1 MKHSCCYHCYQIIM
15 NALHCMHASHAE
27 WIRLSHALLA
37 ALLYCSQMEK
47 ANQRIKIL
55 QHDLAKIA
63 ATKAK
68 AAADDDDSDD
78 DDDLDDTEG
87 IRAEI
92 AEREKTLATHQ
103 AKLDE
108 YAKHKKWNVD
118 NLCQVKEERTY
129 INPGAANVSYTPTG
143 FANPSDTYEPPVK
156 SAGSAATAAPPKAA
170 AAADKEPTASAPAK
184 TTTTT
189 TAAPAPA
196 KPAAASTAVSTTK
209 SSTAVGPFKEPAEVG
224 AFETYPEFTDK
235 YAETIEY
242 FMRIP
247 DFEGSK
253 DYLLKYGDILLQEN
267 AANYLLLA
275 TLEDEMNGHRE
286 KMKQTA
292 RQSQFISNIA
302 ELAKTL
308 HTHPGN
314 CIQPFFS
321 RLQQR
326 EHVADFLTGL
336 KTFQDKII
344 ERAVVKKAEID
355 AERGAEDEQ
364 GHNLTDIPR
373 EERLGPGGLDP
384 LEVIETLPPEMV
396 AAFESRDVDQL
407 KQVLMT
413 LDPEDAERHMK
424 RCVDSGLWTANA

>member
-1 MKHSCCYHCYQIIM
+1 
-15 NALHCMHASHAE
+15 
-27 WIRLSHALLA
+27 
-37 ALLYCSQMEK
+37 MEK

-55 QHDLAKIA
+55 QHDLAKLA
-63 ATKAK
+63 VAK
-68 AAADDDDSDD
+68 ASA
-78 DDDLDDTEG
+78 DLDDSEG

-92 AEREKTLATHQ
+92 AERNKTLATHQ

-118 NLCQVKEERTY
+118 NLSQVKEERTY
-129 INPGAANVSYTPTG
+129 INPDAAKVSFTPTG
-143 FANPSDTYEPPVK
+143 FAQPSDTYEPPVK
-156 SAGSAATAAPPKAA
+156 AAGTAAPKAA
-170 AAADKEPTASAPAK
+170 AAKEPAAVAPAAAATN
-184 TTTTT
+184 TTT
-189 TAAPAPA
+189 APAPA
-196 KPAAASTAVSTTK
+196 KPAASTTTTTTK
-209 SSTAVGPFKEPAEVG
+209 STAVGPFKETSDVG
-224 AFETYPEFTDK
+224 SFETYPEFTDK

-286 KMKQTA
+286 KMKKTA

-308 HTHPGN
+308 NTHPGN

-326 EHVADFLTGL
+326 EHVEEFLTGL

-344 ERAVVKKAEID
+344 DRAVVKKAEID
-355 AERGAEDEQ
+355 AERAKEDGGQ
-364 GHNLTDIPR
+364 DLTDIPR

>member
-1 MKHSCCYHCYQIIM
+1 
-15 NALHCMHASHAE
+15 
-27 WIRLSHALLA
+27 
-37 ALLYCSQMEK
+37 MEK

-55 QHDLAKIA
+55 QHKLEKIA
-63 ATKAK
+63 VAK
-68 AAADDDDSDD
+68 AADGDDSDD
-78 DDDLDDTEG
+78 DDDLDDSEG

-129 INPGAANVSYTPTG
+129 INPEAAKVGYTPTG
-143 FANPSDTYEPPVK
+143 FVQPSDTYEPPVK
-156 SAGSAATAAPPKAA
+156 AAGAATAPKAA
-170 AAADKEPTASAPAK
+170 VAKKPAAAAGPAAETK
-184 TTTTT
+184 TTT
-189 TAAPAPA
+189 APAPA
-196 KPAAASTAVSTTK
+196 KPAASTSVTTK
-209 SSTAVGPFKEPAEVG
+209 STAVGPFKEAAEVG

-275 TLEDEMNGHRE
+275 TLEDEMNGYRE

-308 HTHPGN
+308 NTHPGN
-314 CIQPFFS
+314 CIVPFFS

-326 EHVADFLTGL
+326 EHLTEFLAGL
-336 KTFQDKII
+336 KTFQDKIV

-355 AERGAEDEQ
+355 AERAQEDVGQTEGGQ
-364 GHNLTDIPR
+364 DLTDIPR

-407 KQVLMT
+407 KQVLET
-413 LDPEDAERHMK
+413 LDPEDAEHHMK

>member
-1 MKHSCCYHCYQIIM
+1 
-15 NALHCMHASHAE
+15 
-27 WIRLSHALLA
+27 
-37 ALLYCSQMEK
+37 MEK
-47 ANQRIKIL
+47 ANQRIQIL

-63 ATKAK
+63 ARK
-68 AAADDDDSDD
+68 AAAAKDGGDDDSDD
-78 DDDLDDTEG
+78 DDDLDDAEG

-118 NLCQVKEERTY
+118 NLCQVKDDVTR
-129 INPGAANVSYTPTG
+129 INPAAADVGFTPTG
-143 FANPSDTYEPPVK
+143 FAQPRDTIEAPVK
-156 SAGSAATAAPPKAA
+156 AKAAPAA
-170 AAADKEPTASAPAK
+170 ASAKEPAA
-184 TTTTT
+184 
-189 TAAPAPA
+189 AAPAPA
-196 KPAAASTAVSTTK
+196 ATKTTTAPAAPANPAAAGPAPPPPAAKPAAT
-209 SSTAVGPFKEPAEVG
+209 GPFKEVPEVG
-224 AFETYPEFTDK
+224 SFETYPEFTDK

-292 RQSQFISNIA
+292 RQSQFISNIC

-308 HTHPGN
+308 NTHPGN
-314 CIQPFFS
+314 CIMPFFS

-326 EHVADFLTGL
+326 EHVEEFLTGL

-344 ERAVVKKAEID
+344 TRAVVKKAEID
-355 AERGAEDEQ
+355 AERAKEEGGQD
-364 GHNLTDIPR
+364 LTDIPR

-396 AAFESRDVDQL
+396 AAFESRDVEQL
-407 KQVLMT
+407 KLVLMS
-413 LDPEDAERHMK
+413 LDPEDAEHHMK